1 MTKDNRGFDVC
12 CRNKRSEICI
22 LGLVLVLFAIVC
34 IFIGDVM
41 SSFSDGGCPEHHKT
55 L

>member
-1 MTKDNRGFDVC
+1 MLAPGIKGLKYVY
-12 CRNKRSEICI
+12 
-22 LGLVLVLFAIVC
+22 LGLFLVFIAIFFAYLC

-41 SSFSDGGCPEHHKT
+41 SSVSDGGCPEHHKT